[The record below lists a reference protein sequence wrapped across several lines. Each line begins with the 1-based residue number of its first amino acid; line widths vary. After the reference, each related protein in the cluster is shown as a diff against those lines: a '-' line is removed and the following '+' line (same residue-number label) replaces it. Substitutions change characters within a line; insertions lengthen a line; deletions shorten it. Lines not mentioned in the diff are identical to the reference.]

1 MSKQTV
7 IVSGGMV
14 EKDFALSILKSEET
28 EFVIGVDRGLV
39 FLYDNEIKP
48 DYIVGDFDSV
58 RPEVLEEYRNMGIS
72 IRQFPTHKNETDM
85 QLGMLLALELGVT
98 ELVLIGGIGDRFDH
112 TLANAHL
119 LLYLLKKGVRGILVN
134 EKNRVELIDKEVTLY
149 GKAGDLVSTIPLSM
163 QVEGVTLEGLE
174 YPLVD
179 YDLALDDKLVAV
191 SNVMTGTEAKVKIRK
206 GYLFVM
212 QTRD

>member
-1 MSKQTV
+1 MKAVLFAGAAITDYSFSEKYLQNADW
-7 IVSGGMV
+7 IICCDGGMHHA
-14 EKDFALSILKSEET
+14 KALGIT
-28 EFVIGVDRGLV
+28 
-39 FLYDNEIKP
+39 P

-85 QLGMLLALELGVT
+85 QLGMLLALELGAT

-134 EKNRVELIDKEVTLY
+134 EKNRVELIDKEVTLH
-149 GKAGDLVSTIPLSM
+149 GQAGDLVSTIPLSM
-163 QVEGVTLEGLE
+163 LVEGVTLEGLE

>member
-1 MSKQTV
+1 MKAVLFAGAAITDYSFCEKYLQDADC
-7 IVSGGMV
+7 IICCDGGMHHA
-14 EKDFALSILKSEET
+14 KALGIT
-28 EFVIGVDRGLV
+28 
-39 FLYDNEIKP
+39 P

-85 QLGMLLALELGVT
+85 QLGMLLALELGAM

-134 EKNRVELIDKEVTLY
+134 EKNRVELINQEVTLH
-149 GKAGDLVSTIPLSM
+149 GQAGDLVSTIPLSM
-163 QVEGVTLEGLE
+163 LVEGVTLEGLE

>member
-1 MSKQTV
+1 MKAVLFAGAAITDYSFCEKYLQNADW
-7 IVSGGMV
+7 IICCDGGMHHAKV
-14 EKDFALSILKSEET
+14 LGIT
-28 EFVIGVDRGLV
+28 
-39 FLYDNEIKP
+39 P

-85 QLGMLLALELGVT
+85 QLGMLLALELGAT

-134 EKNRVELIDKEVTLY
+134 EKNCVELIDKEVTLY

>member
-1 MSKQTV
+1 MKAVLFAGAAITDYSFCEKYLQNADW
-7 IVSGGMV
+7 IICCDGGMHHA
-14 EKDFALSILKSEET
+14 KALGIT
-28 EFVIGVDRGLV
+28 
-39 FLYDNEIKP
+39 P

-85 QLGMLLALELGVT
+85 QLGMLLALELGAT

-163 QVEGVTLEGLE
+163 LVEGVTLEGLE

>member
-1 MSKQTV
+1 MKAVLFAGAAITDYSFCEKYLQNADW
-7 IVSGGMV
+7 IICCDGGMHHA
-14 EKDFALSILKSEET
+14 KALGIT
-28 EFVIGVDRGLV
+28 
-39 FLYDNEIKP
+39 P

-85 QLGMLLALELGVT
+85 QLGMLLALELGAT

-112 TLANAHL
+112 TLANSHL

-134 EKNRVELIDKEVTLY
+134 EKNRVELIDKEVTLH
-149 GKAGDLVSTIPLSM
+149 GQAGDLVSTIPLSM

>member
-1 MSKQTV
+1 MKAVLFAGAAITDYSFCEKYLQNADW
-7 IVSGGMV
+7 IICCDGGMHHA
-14 EKDFALSILKSEET
+14 KALGIT
-28 EFVIGVDRGLV
+28 
-39 FLYDNEIKP
+39 P

-85 QLGMLLALELGVT
+85 QLGMLLALELGAT

-119 LLYLLKKGVRGILVN
+119 LLYLLKKGVCGILVN

-191 SNVMTGTEAKVKIRK
+191 SNLMTGTEAKVKIRK

>member
-1 MSKQTV
+1 MKAVLFAGAAITDYSFCEKYLQNADW
-7 IVSGGMV
+7 IICCDGGMHHA
-14 EKDFALSILKSEET
+14 KALGIT
-28 EFVIGVDRGLV
+28 
-39 FLYDNEIKP
+39 P

-58 RPEVLEEYRNMGIS
+58 RPEVLEEYRNMGIF

-85 QLGMLLALELGVT
+85 QLGMLLALELGAT

-163 QVEGVTLEGLE
+163 LVEGVTLEGLE

>member
-1 MSKQTV
+1 MQNADW
-7 IVSGGMV
+7 IICCDGGMHHA
-14 EKDFALSILKSEET
+14 KALGIT
-28 EFVIGVDRGLV
+28 
-39 FLYDNEIKP
+39 P

-85 QLGMLLALELGVT
+85 QLGMLLALELGAT

-119 LLYLLKKGVRGILVN
+119 LLYLLKKGVCGILVN

-163 QVEGVTLEGLE
+163 LVEGVTLEGLE

>member
-1 MSKQTV
+1 MKAVLFAGAAITDYSFCEKYLQDADW
-7 IVSGGMV
+7 IICCDGGMHHA
-14 EKDFALSILKSEET
+14 KALGIT
-28 EFVIGVDRGLV
+28 
-39 FLYDNEIKP
+39 P

-85 QLGMLLALELGVT
+85 QLGMLLALELGAT

-134 EKNRVELIDKEVTLY
+134 EKNCVELIDKEVTLY

>member
-1 MSKQTV
+1 MKAVLFAGAAITDYSFCEKYLQNADW
-7 IVSGGMV
+7 IICCDGGMHHA
-14 EKDFALSILKSEET
+14 KALGIT
-28 EFVIGVDRGLV
+28 
-39 FLYDNEIKP
+39 P

-85 QLGMLLALELGVT
+85 QLGMLLALELGAT

-119 LLYLLKKGVRGILVN
+119 LLYLLKKGIRGILVN
-134 EKNRVELIDKEVTLY
+134 EKNCVELIDKEVILY

>member
-1 MSKQTV
+1 MKAVLFAGAAITDYSFCEKYLQNADW
-7 IVSGGMV
+7 IICCDGGMHHA
-14 EKDFALSILKSEET
+14 KALGIT
-28 EFVIGVDRGLV
+28 
-39 FLYDNEIKP
+39 P

-85 QLGMLLALELGVT
+85 QLGMLLALELGAT

-212 QTRD
+212 KTRD

>member
-1 MSKQTV
+1 MQDADC
-7 IVSGGMV
+7 IICCDGGMHHA
-14 EKDFALSILKSEET
+14 KALGIT
-28 EFVIGVDRGLV
+28 
-39 FLYDNEIKP
+39 P

-85 QLGMLLALELGVT
+85 QLGMLLALELGAT

-134 EKNRVELIDKEVTLY
+134 EKNCVELIDKEVTLY

>member
-1 MSKQTV
+1 MKAVLFAGAAITDYSFCEKYLQNADW
-7 IVSGGMV
+7 IICCDGGMHHA
-14 EKDFALSILKSEET
+14 KALGIT
-28 EFVIGVDRGLV
+28 
-39 FLYDNEIKP
+39 P

-134 EKNRVELIDKEVTLY
+134 EKNCVELIVKEVTLY

>member
-1 MSKQTV
+1 MKAVLFAGAAITDYSFCEKYLQNADW
-7 IVSGGMV
+7 IICCDGGMHHA
-14 EKDFALSILKSEET
+14 KALGIT
-28 EFVIGVDRGLV
+28 
-39 FLYDNEIKP
+39 P

-85 QLGMLLALELGVT
+85 QLGMLLALELGAT

>member
-1 MSKQTV
+1 MKAVLFAGAAITDYSFCEKYLQNADW
-7 IVSGGMV
+7 IICCDGGMHHA
-14 EKDFALSILKSEET
+14 KALGIT
-28 EFVIGVDRGLV
+28 
-39 FLYDNEIKP
+39 P

-134 EKNRVELIDKEVTLY
+134 EKNCVELIDKEVTLY

>member
-1 MSKQTV
+1 MKAVLFAGAAITDYSFCEKYLQNADW
-7 IVSGGMV
+7 IICCDGGMHHA
-14 EKDFALSILKSEET
+14 KALGIT
-28 EFVIGVDRGLV
+28 
-39 FLYDNEIKP
+39 P

-85 QLGMLLALELGVT
+85 QLGMLLALELGAT

-134 EKNRVELIDKEVTLY
+134 EKNRVELIDKEVTLH
-149 GKAGDLVSTIPLSM
+149 GQAGDLVSTIPLSM
-163 QVEGVTLEGLE
+163 LVEGVTLEGLE

>member
-1 MSKQTV
+1 MKAVLFAGAAITDYSFCEKYLQNADW
-7 IVSGGMV
+7 IICCDGGMHHA
-14 EKDFALSILKSEET
+14 KALGIT
-28 EFVIGVDRGLV
+28 P
-39 FLYDNEIKP
+39 N
-48 DYIVGDFDSV
+48 YIVGDFDSV

-85 QLGMLLALELGVT
+85 QLGMLLALELGAT

-119 LLYLLKKGVRGILVN
+119 LLYLLKKGVCGILVN

>member
-1 MSKQTV
+1 MQNADC
-7 IVSGGMV
+7 IICCDGGMHHA
-14 EKDFALSILKSEET
+14 KALGIT
-28 EFVIGVDRGLV
+28 
-39 FLYDNEIKP
+39 P

-85 QLGMLLALELGVT
+85 QLGMLLALELGAT

>member
-1 MSKQTV
+1 MKAVLFAGAAITDYSFCEKYLQNADW
-7 IVSGGMV
+7 IICCDGGMHHA
-14 EKDFALSILKSEET
+14 KALGIT
-28 EFVIGVDRGLV
+28 
-39 FLYDNEIKP
+39 P

-85 QLGMLLALELGVT
+85 QLGMLLALELGAT

-134 EKNRVELIDKEVTLY
+134 EKNCVELIDKEVTLY

>member
-1 MSKQTV
+1 MKAVLFAGAAITDYSFCEKYLQNADW
-7 IVSGGMV
+7 IICCDGGMHHA
-14 EKDFALSILKSEET
+14 KALGIT
-28 EFVIGVDRGLV
+28 
-39 FLYDNEIKP
+39 P

-85 QLGMLLALELGVT
+85 QLGMLLALELGAT

-119 LLYLLKKGVRGILVN
+119 LLYLLKKSVRGILVN
-134 EKNRVELIDKEVTLY
+134 EKNRVELIDKEVTLH
-149 GKAGDLVSTIPLSM
+149 GQAGDLVSTIPLSM
-163 QVEGVTLEGLE
+163 LVEGVTLEGLE